1 MYIRYYVESLH
12 GSTMLRDSCI
22 IMDMNTCMRIS
33 FWKPERGE
41 VLYIALKEDGN
52 IHDGF
57 DAPFI

>member
-1 MYIRYYVESLH
+1 MLLDSWESCIIL
-12 GSTMLRDSCI
+12 I
-22 IMDMNTCMRIS
+22 IMDMNTRMRIS

-41 VLYIALKEDGN
+41 VLIYYNYIALKEDGN